1 MNRNLNKYFSFIF
14 LLMMATPACSQGD
27 DGPMKDSIIGIVDSS
42 VVRKY
47 KYIHFSAN
55 RFDFPNKESKNFQ
68 RFYEKFDS
76 LTNYDGKELFVYH
89 IGGSHI
95 QADMYTN
102 QFRKYIQ
109 EFGPGLKGSR
119 GWVFPYTVCETNGP
133 TNYKFKAIGEWK
145 GIFNTLTKDTSEL
158 GMMGIAA
165 VTSDSIS
172 NMMVFSTKADQ
183 RYFSNKIRVYHNTN
197 VKTYRVDWEDVN
209 NLQSSRVDEAGGYT
223 EFMLKQPV
231 DTVSVRF
238 VKVLNEAND
247 LRFYGMELLIDEP
260 GFVYNTIGVNGAGFT
275 KYERCQ
281 LFDQHLKQS
290 KPDMFII
297 SIGTNEANVDEFKP
311 EDFERKY
318 SAMVDKVRAINPYCA
333 FLFTVPNDAFMKK
346 RPNENVPVLRESIYR
361 IAKKYD
367 AGVWDWFSVMG
378 GFGSSQKWYKDEMM
392 DKLRIHFSRA
402 GYLIQGDLFY
412 EAFLKYLDEYEF
424 SRLVKA
430 TNR

>member
-1 MNRNLNKYFSFIF
+1 MF
-14 LLMMATPACSQGD
+14 LLMLASPACSQGD
-27 DGPMKDSIIGIVDSS
+27 DAPINDSVLGIVDTS
-42 VVRKY
+42 VIRKY
-47 KYIHFSAN
+47 KYINFALN
-55 RFDFPNKESKNFQ
+55 RFEFPNRESKNFE
-68 RFYEKFDS
+68 RFYQKFDS
-76 LTNYDGKELFVYH
+76 LTNYEGKDIFVYH

-102 QFRKYIQ
+102 QFRKYVQ

-119 GWVFPYTVCETNGP
+119 GWVFPYTICETNGP
-133 TNYKFKAIGEWK
+133 SNYKFKALGEWK
-145 GIFNTLTKDTSEL
+145 GVFNTLTKDTSEL

-172 NMMVFSTKADQ
+172 TMTVFSTKVDQ
-183 RYFSNKIRVYHNTN
+183 RYFSNKVRVYHNTSI
-197 VKTYRVDWEDVN
+197 KTYVVELEDAK
-209 NLQSSRVDEAGGYT
+209 NLKSSRVDEMGGYT
-223 EFMLKQPV
+223 EFLLRLPS
-231 DTVSVRF
+231 DTISVRF
-238 VKVLNEAND
+238 VKILNEPNE

-281 LFDQHLKQS
+281 LFEKHLQQS

-311 EDFERKY
+311 EDFEKKY
-318 SAMVDKVRAINPYCA
+318 SAMVEKVKAINPECA

-346 RPNENVPVLRESIYR
+346 HVNANVPVLRESIYKL
-361 IAKKYD
+361 AKKYD

-378 GFGSSQKWYKDEMM
+378 GFGSSQQWYKDEMM

-424 SRLVKA
+424 NRLVKA